1 MTRRCRPLRN
11 WEWAASPL
19 QSEFMSTAIHRRVA
33 ALRDGKDPTL
43 IARMSSGWAVVG
55 ERQVL
60 RGYSLLLPDPVV
72 PHLNALTGRERARF
86 LADMTALGDALF
98 EVTSAM
104 RINYAVFGNLEPA
117 LHAHV
122 FPRFADEPEAL
133 RTSQPWAYDWSAAP
147 EFDVRVHGVLLERIR
162 ETLNQRSCDAAA
174 RQST

>member
-1 MTRRCRPLRN
+1 
-11 WEWAASPL
+11 
-19 QSEFMSTAIHRRVA
+19 MSTAIHRRVA
-33 ALRDGKDPTL
+33 ALREGKDPTL
-43 IARMSSGWAVVG
+43 IARMSSGWAVLG

-98 EVTSAM
+98 EVTSAT

-122 FPRFADEPEAL
+122 FPRFADESEAL

-147 EFDVRVHGVLLERIR
+147 EFDVRVHGALLERIR
-162 ETLNQRSCDAAA
+162 ETLSQRSAETAA